1 MAKSTGKKKDNPN
14 KGKKKMLK
22 KIVES
27 KDVGVEEKEQALQV
41 FFGSNI
47 VDEDLNDYIKS
58 LKSGEIIPEEMA
70 SDSVG
75 AIFDNIGI
83 QNKYPLYLKQTA
95 ITFLQSTQRPY
106 IDNDGV
112 TKFVPMFT
120 QVSKMLDIP
129 KERLWSWWQNRE
141 MIISQSNTLLNN
153 LDKLAELGTGA
164 LVIGILA
171 EFQRRGLQKI
181 GNKNLVYLLN
191 TLSRWNR
198 IFGNKST
205 HNVAHKHT
213 AEIEHRFKFVPP
225 EKPPPED
232 N

>member
-1 MAKSTGKKKDNPN
+1 MAKSKSKN
-14 KGKKKMLK
+14 KSGSKEKMLK
-22 KIVES
+22 KIIES
-27 KDVGVEEKEQALQV
+27 DDVSIDEKEHALQIY
-41 FFGSNI
+41 FGSNI
-47 VDEDLNDYIKS
+47 LDEDLNDYIKS

-83 QNKYPLYLKQTA
+83 KNKYPLYLKQTA

-129 KERLWSWWQNRE
+129 KERLWAWWQNRE
-141 MIISQSNTLLNN
+141 MIVSQSNTLMNN

-164 LVIGILA
+164 LIIGILA
-171 EFQRRGLQKI
+171 EFQRRGLNEI
-181 GNKNLVYLLN
+181 SNKNLVYLLN
-191 TLSRWNR
+191 TLARWNR

-205 HNVAHKHT
+205 HNVDHHHQAKV
-213 AEIEHRFKFVPP
+213 EHSFKFVPP
-225 EKPPPED
+225 DKPPPED
-232 N
+232 DKK